1 MYLIERKKTVVSLI
15 DMLMQEE
22 KKYSLEEMHEYGTRC
37 YKAGQKKAKE
47 ECIDLLL
54 KEFAPFLSGTQ
65 MLQAV
70 NKFNKF
76 KES

>member
-1 MYLIERKKTVVSLI
+1 MITTST
-15 DMLMQEE
+15 DMIFQEE
-22 KKYSLEEMHEYGTRC
+22 KKYSLEDMHEYGTRC

-47 ECIDLLL
+47 QCIDLLL

-65 MLQAV
+65 MLQAM
-70 NKFNKF
+70 NKFSKF